1 MHIFRQAAI
10 KPCQLDKNV
19 TQQTA
24 QAHTTQDAVFI
35 GQTTLDAFVQ
45 FTSARNECAS
55 TVTVAQVTPSV
66 TPARRTRSYRW
77 LPCNPAKQPYRS
89 LSMRRHPPTKR
100 LHIDLNFMRIDKKPQ
115 QGTYTRAKDS
125 RKRGREGKERV
136 KTGLTMRIV
145 QFVFLFLL
153 SLASHSA
160 GALRACH
167 LTLPSDPKT
176 LATYGPLKY
185 EQCGIYLRTHTLTH
199 TYWVIL
205 FMSIR
210 IKIQLVSR
218 PDAMRC
224 EALSCDVEQLPES
237 ACQSC

>member
-1 MHIFRQAAI
+1 MSHN
-10 KPCQLDKNV
+10 KPHKH
-19 TQQTA
+19 TQYK
-24 QAHTTQDAVFI
+24 TQYLLAKQPSVPSCN
-35 GQTTLDAFVQ
+35 LRV
-45 FTSARNECAS
+45 RNECAS

-77 LPCNPAKQPYRS
+77 LPCNPTKQPYRS
-89 LSMRRHPPTKR
+89 YSMRRHPPTKR
-100 LHIDLNFMRIDKKPQ
+100 LHIDLNFMHIDKKPQ
-115 QGTYTRAKDS
+115 QETNTRAKDS
-125 RKRGREGKERV
+125 RKRGTEGKERV

-176 LATYGPLKY
+176 LATYGSLKY
-185 EQCGIYLRTHTLTH
+185 EQCGIYLRTHTH
-199 TYWVIL
+199 TCMCFHSWVIL

-218 PDAMRC
+218 PDPMRC
-224 EALSCDVEQLPES
+224 EALSCGVDQLPES
-237 ACQSC
+237 ACQ

>member
-1 MHIFRQAAI
+1 MPSCNLR
-10 KPCQLDKNV
+10 V
-19 TQQTA
+19 
-24 QAHTTQDAVFI
+24 
-35 GQTTLDAFVQ
+35 
-45 FTSARNECAS
+45 RNECAS

-115 QGTYTRAKDS
+115 RGTNTRAKDS
-125 RKRGREGKERV
+125 RKRGTEGKERV

-167 LTLPSDPKT
+167 LMLPSDPKT

-185 EQCGIYLRTHTLTH
+185 EQCRIYLMTHTH
-199 TYWVIL
+199 KYFHAWVIL

-218 PDAMRC
+218 PDAKRSVVMWCGAASR
-224 EALSCDVEQLPES
+224 ERMPIAVNK
-237 ACQSC
+237 QSKKLIDT

>member
-1 MHIFRQAAI
+1 MPSCNLR
-10 KPCQLDKNV
+10 V
-19 TQQTA
+19 
-24 QAHTTQDAVFI
+24 
-35 GQTTLDAFVQ
+35 
-45 FTSARNECAS
+45 RNECAS

-77 LPCNPAKQPYRS
+77 LPCNPAKQPYRC

-100 LHIDLNFMRIDKKPQ
+100 LHIDLNFMHIDKKPQ
-115 QGTYTRAKDS
+115 QATNTRAKDR
-125 RKRGREGKERV
+125 RKRGEREGKERV

-153 SLASHSA
+153 FLASHSA

-185 EQCGIYLRTHTLTH
+185 EQCGIYLKTHTHTCTSPCLGHTFHVNTH
-199 TYWVIL
+199 KNTTC
-205 FMSIR
+205 
-210 IKIQLVSR
+210 VS
-218 PDAMRC
+218 PWC

-237 ACQSC
+237 ACQ

>member
-1 MHIFRQAAI
+1 M
-10 KPCQLDKNV
+10 
-19 TQQTA
+19 
-24 QAHTTQDAVFI
+24 
-35 GQTTLDAFVQ
+35 
-45 FTSARNECAS
+45 
-55 TVTVAQVTPSV
+55 
-66 TPARRTRSYRW
+66 W
-77 LPCNPAKQPYRS
+77 
-89 LSMRRHPPTKR
+89 RHPPTKR

-115 QGTYTRAKDS
+115 EATNTRAKDS

-176 LATYGPLKY
+176 LATYGSLKY
-185 EQCGIYLRTHTLTH
+185 EQCGIYLRTHTH
-199 TYWVIL
+199 TYFHSWVIL

-210 IKIQLVSR
+210 IKIQLVSC